1 LFRHCRRVVKQIE
14 KTADGYFN
22 ITVEHWEPQE
32 YLEAMD
38 AQRKKDKEANVLYQ
52 AVSALMMGLAG
63 AAIVTQIILPE
74 PDAQEK
80 YGHLLQQ
87 LPGNRPYMQV
97 IFPLLAL
104 AVALIV
110 FVISKP
116 APAKG
121 IADTPV
127 PPSVGTG
134 GSRIGIEE
142 MKLGGSGS
150 AAIMNGRIVGRET
163 IRTRFVVNAAGN
175 YSDKIAAM
183 IGDNSFTIQPRIGNY
198 LLLHRNQVGNLIPV
212 LRLILAT
219 AGLSRHSHSLPLP
232 PPQTRKRS

>member
-1 LFRHCRRVVKQIE
+1 VKQIE

-32 YLEAMD
+32 YLDAMD
-38 AQRKKDKEANVLYQ
+38 AQRKKAKEGNVVYQ

-63 AAIVTQIILPE
+63 AAIITQVLLPE
-74 PDAQEK
+74 PTVQEK
-80 YGHLLQQ
+80 YGHILQQ
-87 LPGNRPYMQV
+87 LPGPRPYVQV
-97 IFPLLAL
+97 IFPLIAL
-104 AVALIV
+104 VVVVIV
-110 FVISKP
+110 FIFSKP
-116 APAKG
+116 VPVKG
-121 IADTPV
+121 GADGPV

-134 GSRIGIEE
+134 GTKIGIDE

-150 AAIMNGRIVGRET
+150 AAIMNGRIVGKET

-198 LLLHRNQVGNLIPV
+198 LLLHRNQV
-212 LRLILAT
+212 
-219 AGLSRHSHSLPLP
+219 
-232 PPQTRKRS
+232 